1 MFGLFKSTRIKNTR
15 KNLRNPDWVIAEYE
29 RLLSKSK
36 SIEHFETF
44 KCSDFFEGKELAAHN
59 RKLLVKK
66 RAENKRKIRFIKE
79 ILKEVA
85 TAYYIDYID
94 ELTDEDRKRLN
105 RSNKIDKI
113 LN

>member
-1 MFGLFKSTRIKNTR
+1 MFGLFKSTRIKTTR
-15 KNLRNPDWVIAEYE
+15 KNLRNKDWVIKEYE
-29 RLLSKSK
+29 RLLNKSK
-36 SIEHFETF
+36 SIENFETF

-79 ILKEVA
+79 VLKEVA
-85 TAYYIDYID
+85 TAYYIEYIG
-94 ELTDEDRKRLN
+94 ELTDEDKKRLN
-105 RSNKIDKI
+105 RNNNIDKI